1 MKLYKILSLIHLLT
15 GFIVCGLLSSLA
27 HSASSK
33 WVDENGQ
40 IHYSDRIPSRYL
52 GGKYSKL
59 NDQGVTLSTSN
70 AIKTK
75 KELSEEQKLR
85 RIKAEENKK
94 RLIISRKKALR
105 DRVLLYTFT
114 TENDLILARDA
125 RLDAIDSQIS
135 LANTLIRN
143 DKIKLSTAKGRI
155 TAVEKRNQKA
165 PENFYKKVAFVKQQ
179 INNNQIYIKEKSV
192 ERQKILDA
200 FDEDI
205 SRFRQ
210 LKKEQHD
217 ARERRRK
224 AEEEAF

>member
-1 MKLYKILSLIHLLT
+1 MKSRKILSIIFSIS
-15 GFIVCGLLSSLA
+15 GFIVCGLLSSFA

-33 WVDENGQ
+33 WIDENGQ
-40 IHYSDRIPSRYL
+40 IHYSDRVPSRYL
-52 GGKYSKL
+52 GGEHSKL
-59 NDQGVTLSTSN
+59 NEQGVTLSTSK

-75 KELSEEQKLR
+75 KELSKEQKLR

-135 LANTLIRN
+135 LTKTLIRN
-143 DKIKLSTAKGRI
+143 DEIKLSTAKDRI
-155 TAVEKRNQKA
+155 TAIEKRNQKA
-165 PENFYKKVAFVKQQ
+165 PENFHKKVAYVKQQ
-179 INNNQIYIKEKSV
+179 INNNYIYIKEKAT
-192 ERQKILDA
+192 ERQGILDA

-205 SRFRQ
+205 NRFRE

-217 ARERRRK
+217 ARERRKK
-224 AEEEAF
+224 AADDAF